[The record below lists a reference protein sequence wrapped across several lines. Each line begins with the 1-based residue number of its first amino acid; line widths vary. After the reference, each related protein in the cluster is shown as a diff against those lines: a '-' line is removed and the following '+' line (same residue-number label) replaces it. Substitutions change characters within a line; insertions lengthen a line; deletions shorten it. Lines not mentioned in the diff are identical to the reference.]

1 MLARSIDGLTL
12 MRTTN
17 MVTFS
22 GICVGHTGVDYIW
35 RPLHVAWAASGVV
48 GGAPRSQRGAR
59 VPRPSPTIT
68 QMHEARACRRIEAV
82 SMKPAEV
89 WS

>member
-22 GICVGHTGVDYIW
+22 GICFGRTGLDCIS
-35 RPLHVAWAASGVV
+35 RRLHLASAASGV
-48 GGAPRSQRGAR
+48 GCIWSGWRGT
-59 VPRPSPTIT
+59 P
-68 QMHEARACRRIEAV
+68 
-82 SMKPAEV
+82 
-89 WS
+89 

>member
-22 GICVGHTGVDYIW
+22 GICVGHTGVDYIS
-35 RPLHVAWAASGVV
+35 VASLASAASGV
-48 GGAPRSQRGAR
+48 GCIWSGWRGT
-59 VPRPSPTIT
+59 P
-68 QMHEARACRRIEAV
+68 
-82 SMKPAEV
+82 
-89 WS
+89 